1 MHFFVSH
8 LTFSF
13 LFVAVLIVSTL
24 TSKIKSLRLSFQI
37 LRLLDRNYSSKIELS
52 HSVARSRLEKTCR
65 ESYKDV
71 DFAINEA
78 KRIVEEAERRELASF
93 KETCYKR
100 NGECIDILFTL
111 SACIADV
118 AAIIVAFIAGG
129 DSGAALCVW
138 ILAPIINVTGD
149 VIAKKYNQCHS
160 SLLDE
165 LAERFG
171 LLRAA
176 LSELGAET
184 ASG

>member
-1 MHFFVSH
+1 MHFVMSH

-13 LFVAVLIVSTL
+13 LFVGVLIASTL

-37 LRLLDRNYSSKIELS
+37 LRLLDRSFSSKIELS
-52 HSVARSRLEKTCR
+52 HTIARSRLEKTCR

-71 DFAINEA
+71 DFAIDEA

-93 KETCYKR
+93 KEACYKR

-118 AAIIVAFIAGG
+118 AAFIVAFITGG
-129 DSGAALCVW
+129 DSDAALCVW

-149 VIAKKYNQCHS
+149 VIAKKYNQRHP

-165 LAERFG
+165 LTERFG

-176 LSELGAET
+176 PTELGAEA